1 MHSSTLVSLA
11 EMAARQSRL
20 LKRDGAVQD
29 ARDLAVRA
37 LALLWLA
44 KPQPVP
50 IPVRNRLPSQRR

>member
-1 MHSSTLVSLA
+1 MRSSTLVSLA

-37 LALLWLA
+37 LALLLLA
-44 KPQPVP
+44 EPQPVP
-50 IPVRNRLPSQRR
+50 IPVRRNVPPQRR